1 VIDLTINEEQ
11 QGKELTELNEQ
22 SYNFPE
28 YWERVHNQVDEI
40 DNLIEQFNERTQ
52 LLESLTQI

>member
-1 VIDLTINEEQ
+1 MIDLTINEEQ

-22 SYNFPE
+22 WYNFPE

-40 DNLIEQFNERTQ
+40 DNLIEQFN
-52 LLESLTQI
+52 

>member
-1 VIDLTINEEQ
+1 MIDLTINEEQ

-22 SYNFPE
+22 WYNFPE

-52 LLESLTQI
+52 LLESFT